1 MSKNGLFAAGLCAW
15 FATTVWAPA
24 AAAQG
29 C

>member
-1 MSKNGLFAAGLCAW
+1 MNALLRG
-15 FATTVWAPA
+15 ATAVLASASLVLWAPS

>member
-1 MSKNGLFAAGLCAW
+1 MTTTQFLAAGLCAW
-15 FATTVWAPA
+15 FATTVWAPS